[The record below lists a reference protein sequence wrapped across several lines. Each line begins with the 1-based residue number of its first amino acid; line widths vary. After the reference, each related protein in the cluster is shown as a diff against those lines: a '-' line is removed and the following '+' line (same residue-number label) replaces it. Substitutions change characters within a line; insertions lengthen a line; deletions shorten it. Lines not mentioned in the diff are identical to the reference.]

1 MAMPP
6 RFAAERWGWAIWGA
20 YPESGQVSFHRDG
33 AAEAETDA
41 ARAGWHAVRSQR
53 GSAGPQG
60 EPLPHGVWL
69 CVEHGVA
76 AVAHLHR
83 GRTDGMAALRAA
95 LDGGA

>member
-1 MAMPP
+1 MAIPS
-6 RFAAERWGWAIWGA
+6 RFAAELWGWVICGS
-20 YPESGQVSFHRDG
+20 YPESGQVSVHRDD
-33 AAEAETDA
+33 AADSETDA

-53 GSAGPQG
+53 GSAGPQR
-60 EPLPHGVWL
+60 ETLPHGVWL
-69 CVEHGVA
+69 CVEHAVA